1 MHHLQGGAIF
11 HHPHLNPQGSPYH
24 TAALS
29 EAFRNP
35 HFGSPGIP
43 NFGPLPRPAGTPNPT
58 QTPIQFGF
66 DRGSQHQTP
75 ILGAHIHQYQQQ
87 LGVSPAGGG
96 VMVTP
101 PFTPANNLP
110 HFAAF
115 QQLQLQQ
122 QSLLGASPAAM
133 QGGNGGNPPGPTEGP
148 SPNNLH
154 PVQPNRP
161 LFAADLP
168 SQRAFPPSCLSLPDA
183 PPGGSYQGSGPKGGG
198 GGSSSNSSTVPPDLI
213 PKEHATTSTNNNNN
227 TKMNNSNNA
236 QQTPTKPKPLSSIIT
251 PHRPRFLD
259 EGSTPSH
266 PPGVGQ
272 NNGGGGGGLLSS
284 THPHASRRPS
294 SSSNTNSNYDSSPR
308 ILSQSYSSTSRH
320 FQTTRH
326 LSGNHGGGGG
336 NMHNGHHHNSSD
348 VHRRN
353 GGNYGGMNRT
363 ELWVHH
369 QNGGG
374 PNRNGG
380 SVNGGG
386 SYNGGGTNNNTTRQ
400 FKLRPSTGGGPGMTP
415 GGTNERT
422 PNGGRQ
428 RHPSAGAQ
436 GQNNGGGGQNIQSLN
451 VLSMPSIRHSQ
462 GQGSGAPGG
471 YHTQTHHHHIQANS
485 PSSRKKRHT

>member
-1 MHHLQGGAIF
+1 MPSKQICDFFYQKAKIVLLASPDLSNQQQQQAFHQGSPMHQLQGGAIF

-154 PVQPNRP
+154 PVQV
-161 LFAADLP
+161 
-168 SQRAFPPSCLSLPDA
+168 C
-183 PPGGSYQGSGPKGGG
+183 
-198 GGSSSNSSTVPPDLI
+198 
-213 PKEHATTSTNNNNN
+213 
-227 TKMNNSNNA
+227 
-236 QQTPTKPKPLSSIIT
+236 
-251 PHRPRFLD
+251 
-259 EGSTPSH
+259 
-266 PPGVGQ
+266 
-272 NNGGGGGGLLSS
+272 
-284 THPHASRRPS
+284 
-294 SSSNTNSNYDSSPR
+294 
-308 ILSQSYSSTSRH
+308 
-320 FQTTRH
+320 
-326 LSGNHGGGGG
+326 
-336 NMHNGHHHNSSD
+336 
-348 VHRRN
+348 
-353 GGNYGGMNRT
+353 
-363 ELWVHH
+363 
-369 QNGGG
+369 
-374 PNRNGG
+374 
-380 SVNGGG
+380 
-386 SYNGGGTNNNTTRQ
+386 Q
-400 FKLRPSTGGGPGMTP
+400 FVIS
-415 GGTNERT
+415 
-422 PNGGRQ
+422 
-428 RHPSAGAQ
+428 
-436 GQNNGGGGQNIQSLN
+436 
-451 VLSMPSIRHSQ
+451 
-462 GQGSGAPGG
+462 
-471 YHTQTHHHHIQANS
+471 
-485 PSSRKKRHT
+485 